1 MMWCNAAPWFAG
13 AVASRSPPF
22 LIGERLDRLVEVS
35 ANFVPV
41 GFDGATYFWADV
53 ERTSGGYL
61 NEDWRATV
69 GVRHAF

>member
-22 LIGERLDRLVEVS
+22 LIGERLARLVEIS

-41 GFDGATYFWADV
+41 GFDGAEFQAL
-53 ERTSGGYL
+53 ERIL
-61 NEDWRATV
+61 DQDL
-69 GVRHAF
+69 